1 MYLLHERPTSD
12 GWMKA
17 KGWRGGGE
25 KGKKM
30 KKGMSYSA
38 HARPSCPVGSSHSRA
53 PVWASS
59 FFYFQIL
66 FPFFSSISLSF
77 FLGVSLFFIYQE
89 NQTRGFIG
97 KTLDIYYD
105 EKNTKTGRG
114 KSFYFFF
121 SLRKKRKWRFRCF
134 LFSEGENEI
143 LCAHGKLQPLLLN
156 RRTKEMRNPLTKKN

>member
-17 KGWRGGGE
+17 KGWGGE

-77 FLGVSLFFIYQE
+77 FLGVSLFLSTKRIKREGSSGRRWTFIMTKRIRKQDEENRFIY
-89 NQTRGFIG
+89 
-97 KTLDIYYD
+97 L
-105 EKNTKTGRG
+105 
-114 KSFYFFF
+114 FFF
-121 SLRKKRKWRFRCF
+121 KKEKKMEISLFSIFRGWKWNSLRAR
-134 LFSEGENEI
+134 
-143 LCAHGKLQPLLLN
+143 
-156 RRTKEMRNPLTKKN
+156 